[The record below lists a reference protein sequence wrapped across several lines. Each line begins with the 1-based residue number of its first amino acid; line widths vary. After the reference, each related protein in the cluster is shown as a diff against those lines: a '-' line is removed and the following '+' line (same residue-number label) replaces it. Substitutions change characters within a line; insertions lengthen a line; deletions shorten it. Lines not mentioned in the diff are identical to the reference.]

1 VTGYAVDPAQASG
14 ATILGQELRRRLQA
28 ELAATSLG
36 RRTALITSV
45 HGIAA
50 DSGAWEPDPDSL
62 QHAKAAIYRSVLAD
76 QGYESPTWLRYGIL
90 LPDQVG
96 PMRLVADVCLSRPPA
111 ASEPWPQ
118 LKLEEVRY
126 LLGACLESTG
136 GEVAA
141 AVLSMIL
148 PGETPRR
155 SWVEAHVSSTPA
167 NPIGLP
173 GTTIGE
179 MVDFEPLGPATRPAS
194 PVHGRFAVND
204 GIALG
209 TPADFDYLAAQALLR
224 MALDWGY
231 LDAQQGL
238 EGIIS

>member
-1 VTGYAVDPAQASG
+1 M
-14 ATILGQELRRRLQA
+14 
-28 ELAATSLG
+28 
-36 RRTALITSV
+36 
-45 HGIAA
+45 
-50 DSGAWEPDPDSL
+50 
-62 QHAKAAIYRSVLAD
+62 
-76 QGYESPTWLRYGIL
+76 
-90 LPDQVG
+90 G
-96 PMRLVADVCLSRPPA
+96 PMRLVADVCLSRPTA
-111 ASEPWPQ
+111 EPQAWPQ

-126 LLGACLESTG
+126 LLGACLEATG

-155 SWVEAHVSSTPA
+155 SWVEAHVSSGSA
-167 NPIGLP
+167 APIGHP

-179 MVDFEPLGPATRPAS
+179 MVDFKPFGTATRPFP
-194 PVHGRFAVND
+194 PVEGRFAVND
-204 GIALG
+204 GMALE
-209 TPADFDYLAAQALLR
+209 TPADFDHLAAQALLR